1 MNDRELM
8 FLSAHEQR
16 RLIAE
21 KAISSVEMVEASYR
35 RITELEPQLNAFIT
49 LDEEGAL
56 SAARKAD
63 EQLAKGKNLG
73 VLHGVPIAVKDL
85 EVTKGLRTTLG
96 SSFFKNWIPDY
107 DSVAVERL
115 RATGAVILGKTN
127 TPEFGNREETFTDIA
142 ATCNNPWDPS
152 RMPGGSSGGTAS
164 AIAAGMCSIGTGS
177 DGGGSVRLPASFC
190 GIFGHKPTHGRIPRY
205 GGQAKPAYNSA
216 GTSGPMSNDVRDSAI
231 LNQALSGF
239 DDRDPGSIK
248 TAVPDYLTELED
260 GVDQMRIGTTM
271 TLGISDVNDDVATAV
286 ENSWAAFSEL
296 GANVEKLAIAF
307 DPIPREAWWTLWTA
321 GQVAMYGHLADERP
335 EDLMPYTL
343 EMIEHGR
350 TLTGADV
357 SLALRNV
364 QNLQLQLHQV
374 FQEYDLILAPTNAA
388 VAWPHLQPPEKIG
401 SEINQDEMAGINY
414 GAIPFTMVFN
424 SSFNPASSIPCG
436 FGEAGM
442 PVGLQIIGGYDDD
455 ATVLRA
461 SRAFEQVRPWIGDR
475 PSIS

>member
-8 FLSAHEQR
+8 FLPAHEQK
-16 RLIAE
+16 RLIVE
-21 KAISSVEMVEASYR
+21 KVISSVEMVEASYR
-35 RITELEPQLNAFIT
+35 RIAELEPQLNAFIT
-49 LDEEGAL
+49 LDEDVAM
-56 SAARKAD
+56 SAARSAD
-63 EQLAKGKNLG
+63 AQLAQGENPG

-96 SSFFKNWIPDY
+96 STFFKNWIPDY

-115 RATGAVILGKTN
+115 RATGAVIIGKTN

-142 ATCNNPWDPS
+142 ATCNNPWDPT

-248 TAVPDYLTELED
+248 GAVPDYLIDLENGID
-260 GVDQMRIGTTM
+260 GMRIGTTM

-286 ENSWAAFSEL
+286 EDSWLAFTEL
-296 GANVEKLAIAF
+296 GAYVENLEIAF

-335 EDLMPYTL
+335 EELMPYTL

-350 TLTGADV
+350 TLSGAEV
-357 SLALRNV
+357 SVALRNV
-364 QNLQLQLHQV
+364 QKLQLQLHQV

-401 SEINQDEMAGINY
+401 SGISHDQMAGINY

-436 FGEAGM
+436 FGEGGM

-461 SRAFEQVRPWIGDR
+461 SRAFEQARPWSGDR
-475 PSIS
+475 PPVS

>member
-96 SSFFKNWIPDY
+96 STFFKNWIPDY

-239 DDRDPGSIK
+239 DVRDPGSIK

-461 SRAFEQVRPWIGDR
+461 SRAFEQVRPWSGDR

>member
-35 RITELEPQLNAFIT
+35 RIAELEPQLNAFIT
-49 LDEEGAL
+49 LDEDGAL
-56 SAARKAD
+56 STARKAD
-63 EQLAKGKNLG
+63 EQQAKGKNLG

-239 DDRDPGSIK
+239 DVRDPGSIK

-260 GVDQMRIGTTM
+260 GVEQLRIGTTM

>member
-8 FLSAHEQR
+8 FLPAHEQR
-16 RLIAE
+16 RLIVE
-21 KAISSVEMVEASYR
+21 KVISSVEMVEASYR
-35 RITELEPQLNAFIT
+35 RIAELEPQLNAFIT
-49 LDEEGAL
+49 LDEDGAM
-56 SAARKAD
+56 SAAGSAD
-63 EQLAKGKNLG
+63 AQLAKKEKPG

-85 EVTKGLRTTLG
+85 EVTKDLRTTLG
-96 SSFFKNWIPDY
+96 STFFKNWIPDY

-115 RATGAVILGKTN
+115 RATGAVIIGKTN

-142 ATCNNPWDPS
+142 ATCNNPWDPT

-239 DDRDPGSIK
+239 DGRDPGSIK
-248 TAVPDYLTELED
+248 AAVPNYLIDLEE
-260 GVDQMRIGTTM
+260 GVDGMRIGTTM
-271 TLGISDVNDDVATAV
+271 TLGISDVNDDVAIAV
-286 ENSWAAFSEL
+286 ENSWDAFTQL
-296 GANVEKLAIAF
+296 GANVENIAIAF

-374 FQEYDLILAPTNAA
+374 FQEYDLMLAPTNAA

-401 SEINQDEMAGINY
+401 SQINQDEMAGINY

-436 FGEAGM
+436 FGEGGM

-461 SRAFEQVRPWIGDR
+461 SRAFEQVRPWTGER
-475 PSIS
+475 PSVS

>member
-16 RLIAE
+16 RLIAK

-49 LDEEGAL
+49 LDEDGAL
-56 SAARKAD
+56 SAACKAD

-96 SSFFKNWIPDY
+96 STFFKNWIPDY

-216 GTSGPMSNDVRDSAI
+216 GTSGPMSNVVRDSAI

-239 DDRDPGSIK
+239 DVRDPGSIK

-286 ENSWAAFSEL
+286 ENSWTAFSEL

-307 DPIPREAWWTLWTA
+307 DPIPREA
-321 GQVAMYGHLADERP
+321 
-335 EDLMPYTL
+335 
-343 EMIEHGR
+343 
-350 TLTGADV
+350 
-357 SLALRNV
+357 
-364 QNLQLQLHQV
+364 
-374 FQEYDLILAPTNAA
+374 
-388 VAWPHLQPPEKIG
+388 
-401 SEINQDEMAGINY
+401 
-414 GAIPFTMVFN
+414 
-424 SSFNPASSIPCG
+424 
-436 FGEAGM
+436 
-442 PVGLQIIGGYDDD
+442 
-455 ATVLRA
+455 
-461 SRAFEQVRPWIGDR
+461 
-475 PSIS
+475 